1 MSDNLNLM
9 DKLVSLCKRRGYV
22 YPNSEIYGGF
32 ASTWDYGP
40 LGAELL
46 MNIKQAWW
54 RDTITARDDVVGLN
68 SAILSHPGVWQASG
82 HLEHFSD
89 PLVDCKQCKRRFR
102 ADQIDA
108 EACPECGGEL
118 TDVRQFNTMFK
129 TFVGP
134 VEDDASAAYLRPETA
149 QAIFVNFRNVQQSSR
164 MKLPF
169 GIAQIGKAFRNE
181 ITTGNF
187 IFRTREFEMM
197 EMEYFIPPGEDKEWF
212 EYWISERLSWYRR
225 YGLNPNKLHLR
236 AHDKAELAHYSR
248 GTTDIEYDYPFGRA
262 ELEGVANRGD
272 YDLGRH
278 QEVSGRDLTYFDNS
292 TGQHVLPWVVE
303 PSVGVD
309 RCALAF
315 LTDAYHEEDVPS
327 ASGKMQRR
335 TVLRLDPRLAPVK
348 VAFFPLIK
356 REPLQAMARELQN
369 LARVEW
375 LTYYDETG
383 AIGRRYRRQ
392 DEAGTPYCVTVD
404 FDSLEDG
411 AVTVRDRDTLAQDRI
426 PNAELMSYLK
436 EKLAWSQEARIPA

>member
-1 MSDNLNLM
+1 MTDYSNSM

-46 MNIKQAWW
+46 LNIKEAWR
-54 RDTITARDDVVGLN
+54 RDTIMMRDDVVGLN
-68 SAILSHPGVWQASG
+68 SAILSHPDVWQASG

-102 ADQIDA
+102 ADEIKAD
-108 EACPECGGEL
+108 ACPECGGEL
-118 TDVRQFNTMFK
+118 TAVRQFNTMFK

-134 VEDDASAAYLRPETA
+134 VEEDASAAYLRPETA
-149 QAIFVNFRNVQQSSR
+149 QAIFVNFRNVQLSSR

-187 IFRTREFEMM
+187 LFRTREFEIM
-197 EMEYFIPPGEDKEWF
+197 ELEYFISPGEDEKWF
-212 EYWISERLSWYRR
+212 EYWISERLAWYER
-225 YGLNPNKLHLR
+225 YGLNPKKLHLR
-236 AHDKAELAHYSR
+236 SHDKGELAHYSR
-248 GTTDIEYDYPFGRA
+248 GTTDIEYEYPFGQA
-262 ELEGVANRGD
+262 ELEGIANRGGF
-272 YDLGRH
+272 DLGQH
-278 QEVSGRDLTYFDNS
+278 QEASGKDLTYFDES
-292 TGQHVLPWVVE
+292 SAEHVLPWVVE

-315 LTDAYHEEDVPS
+315 LTDAYHEEEVQS
-327 ASGKMQRR
+327 AAGKMESR
-335 TVLRLDPRLAPVK
+335 TVLRLDPRLAPIK

-356 REPLQAMARELQN
+356 REPLQKLAKDLQN

-375 LTYYDETG
+375 MTSYDEAS

-404 FDSLEDG
+404 FDSLEDN
-411 AVTVRDRDTLAQDRI
+411 AVTVRDRDTLLQDRI
-426 PNAELMSYLK
+426 PTAELMSYLQ
-436 EKLAWSQEARIPA
+436 EKLAWSRGANGRA